1 MESSLAVAQA
11 KYWHLKQIELF
22 AGLDGPAMRE
32 LGEALDTELFEA
44 GETVYRVGDA
54 ADRVYVLKSGR
65 VKISRA
71 SSDGKEFILYLVG
84 PGELFGELAVAGK
97 DWRTGTATV
106 LDDAFICSVERDRLE
121 RFMLSYPRLSI
132 EVSHIIGRRKES
144 TEKRVLDLISKD
156 VRTRLANALAELAV
170 DYGVP
175 DERGMRVDVRL
186 TQTDL
191 AQLVGSTR
199 ETTSTVFNEFRRE
212 ELVDSEGKTIWVLDP
227 DALGGYPVDKKRAR
241 PSGRAA

>member
-11 KYWHLKQIELF
+11 KYWHLKQIDLF
-22 AGLDGPAMRE
+22 ADLDAAAMRE
-32 LGEALDTELFEA
+32 LGEALDTELIEA
-44 GETVYRVGDA
+44 GDTVYEAGDR

-65 VKISRA
+65 VKVSRA
-71 SSDGKEFILYLVG
+71 SADGKEFILYLVG
-84 PGELFGELAVAGK
+84 PGELFGELAVAGQE
-97 DWRTGTATV
+97 WRSGTATV
-106 LDDAFICSVERDRLE
+106 LDDAFVCSVDADRFE
-121 RFMLSYPRLSI
+121 RFMLAHPRLAI
-132 EVSHIIGRRKES
+132 EISRIIGNRKES

-156 VRTRLANALAELAV
+156 VRTRLANALAQLAG

-175 DERGMRVDVRL
+175 DERGMRLDLRL
-186 TQTDL
+186 TQSDL

-199 ETTSTVFNEFRRE
+199 ETTSTVFNEFRRS

-227 DALGGYPVDKKRAR
+227 EALGGYPVDKRAR